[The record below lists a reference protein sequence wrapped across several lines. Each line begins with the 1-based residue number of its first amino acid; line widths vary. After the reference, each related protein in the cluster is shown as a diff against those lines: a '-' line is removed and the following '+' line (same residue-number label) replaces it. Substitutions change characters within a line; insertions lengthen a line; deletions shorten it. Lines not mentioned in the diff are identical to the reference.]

1 MGLDRFQQVERLYHS
16 ALNLTPGRRADF
28 LEEACAGD
36 EELRR
41 EVESL
46 LGYHEKAERF
56 IETPAMEVAAKALAG
71 EQGRAAA
78 GRLPPSYRIDG
89 LLGEGGMGK
98 VYRAHDTRLGRTV
111 AIKVGREEFGER
123 FQHEARAIAALNHP
137 HICTLYDAGP
147 DYLVMEYVEGKPVKG
162 PLPLDKVLE
171 YGSQICDAL
180 DAAHRKGIVHRDL
193 KPSNILVTRSGVKVL
208 DFGLAKMDG
217 LETVTLTGVVMGTP
231 AYMAPEQRAGKATD
245 ARSDIYSLGQVI
257 CEMATGERAPSRA
270 LEPPALDRVVKTCMA
285 ADPADRWQSAREVKL
300 ALELAGPSAARAKAP
315 EARRV
320 PVLPW
325 LVAGAAIMASVI
337 ALWAPLRK
345 PVDRPFLQM
354 DIEAGPEPFL
364 RPAVSPDGQRIAFVT
379 QNRLVVRRLD
389 QKEGAPLA
397 GTEGATYPFFSP
409 DGQWVGFFA
418 SGKLQKI
425 PVEGGATI
433 TLCDAPNG
441 RGGSWGEDGN
451 IIAALSSFE
460 GLSRVPSAGGAPQP
474 VTELKGDTSH
484 RFPQVL
490 PDGNGVLF
498 GAWISQT
505 QSAIRVLPPGSGTPK
520 TLVENSLTGRYLA
533 SGHLVFYRQST
544 LFAAPM
550 DLARSELTGQPAPL
564 AAGVTYETGFYRAD
578 FDASPSGT
586 LVYRRGNAQ
595 TSRTLSWVDASGN
608 VEPLLDKAGAYWN
621 PRFSPDGKRLALT
634 VGEFGNRSMWIY
646 DLARDA
652 LTRLTSVREEQL
664 GAVWTPDGEYLAFH
678 SGGTA
683 AWTRSDGTGKM
694 ERWRAG
700 DHLVRNISS
709 FSPDGRRL
717 VGTLVNPQ
725 RPWEIWTAPLERSG
739 DVMQIGEPEVLLR
752 QPNNLQ
758 PGPISPD
765 GRWLAYVSDESG
777 LAEVYVMPFLP
788 KNQARGKWPVSLGDS
803 QAGRDQAAVLGG
815 AFPVWSRNGQDLFFR
830 GAGRRIMVATYR
842 VEGDRFVVGKPRV
855 WSDKPLADLP
865 GPPFDVAPDGKRVV
879 AIFDAESEAKPDPL
893 LRVMMN
899 VGDELRRR
907 EAAAGR
913 K

>member
-16 ALNLTPGRRADF
+16 ALNLTPSRRAVF

-71 EQGRAAA
+71 EQAPAVA

-137 HICTLYDAGP
+137 HICTLHDAGP

-245 ARSDIYSLGQVI
+245 ARSDIYSLGLVI
-257 CEMATGERAPSRA
+257 CEMATGERAPSTA
-270 LEPPALDRVVKTCMA
+270 LEPPALDRVVKTCLA
-285 ADPADRWQSAREVKL
+285 ADPEDRWRSAREVKL
-300 ALELAGPSAARAKAP
+300 ALELAGPSAGRAKAA
-315 EARRV
+315 EAPRKAM
-320 PVLPW
+320 LPW
-325 LVAGAAIMASVI
+325 LVAGTAILASVV
-337 ALWAPLRK
+337 AVSVPLRK
-345 PVDRPFLQM
+345 PVERPFLQV

-364 RPAVSPDGQRIAFVT
+364 YPAVSPDGQRIAFIT

-389 QKEGAPLA
+389 RQEGAPLA

-425 PVEGGATI
+425 SVEGGAAVA
-433 TLCDAPNG
+433 LCDATRG
-441 RGGSWGEDGN
+441 FGGSWGEDGH
-451 IIAALSSFE
+451 IVAALGSAE
-460 GLSRVPSAGGAPQP
+460 GLSRVPAAGGAPQP
-474 VTELKGDTSH
+474 VTVLKGDAGH

-490 PDGNGVLF
+490 PDGKGVLF
-498 GAWISQT
+498 GAWSSK
-505 QSAIRVLPPGSGTPK
+505 QSVQVLPHGSGTPK

-533 SGHLVFYRQST
+533 SGHLVFYRQGT

-550 DLARSELTGQPAPL
+550 DLARLELTGTPAPL
-564 AAGVTYETGFYRAD
+564 AAGVAYRTQNLRAE
-578 FDASPSGT
+578 FEASPSGT
-586 LVYRRGNAQ
+586 LAYRRGKAQ
-595 TSRTLSWVDASGN
+595 ASFVVSWLDSSGK
-608 VEPLLDKAGAYWN
+608 VEPLLAKAGAYLV
-621 PRFSPDGKRLALT
+621 PRFSPDGKRLTLT
-634 VGEFGNRSMWIY
+634 VGEVGKQSVWIY
-646 DLARDA
+646 DIAREA
-652 LTRLTSVREEQL
+652 LTRLTSETEDH
-664 GAVWTPDGEYLAFH
+664 AAACWTPDGEFLAFML
-678 SGGTA
+678 GGTL
-683 AWTRSDGTGKM
+683 AWMRSDGSGKL
-694 ERWRAG
+694 ERLPPG
-700 DHLVRNISS
+700 KHLHPAPAS
-709 FSPDGRRL
+709 FSPDGRSL
-717 VGTLVNPQ
+717 AMSFLSPQ
-725 RPWEIWTAPLERSG
+725 THRDFGIAPVERSG
-739 DVMQIGEPEVLLR
+739 DRMRIGEPEILL
-752 QPNNLQ
+752 QQ
-758 PGPISPD
+758 SGHQWSVAISPD
-765 GRWLAYVSDESG
+765 GRWIAYASDESG
-777 LAEVYVMPFLP
+777 RAEVYVRPLLP
-788 KNQARGKWPVSLGDS
+788 KGPAGGGKWQVSNG
-803 QAGRDQAAVLGG
+803 AGT
-815 AFPVWSRNGQDLFFR
+815 FPVWSRNGKDLFYV
-830 GAGRRIMVATYR
+830 GADLRIMVANYAAK
-842 VEGDRFVVGKPRV
+842 GDRFVVDRPRV
-855 WSDKPLADLP
+855 WSSKPLALL
-865 GPPFDVAPDGKRVV
+865 GGIPFDVAPDGKRVL
-879 AIFDAESEAKPDPL
+879 AIFDAQSEAKPDPL

-907 EAAAGR
+907 DAAAGR